1 MVSLVDMYLLLFTTL
16 SIFTILQVIGLGGGG
31 VGCDMFVVIF
41 FFNFF
46 SSGGSIPEAQK
57 LQTPELWSWILI

>member
-31 VGCDMFVVIF
+31 GGVWYVRGNF
-41 FFNFF
+41 FF
-46 SSGGSIPEAQK
+46 
-57 LQTPELWSWILI
+57 